1 MVIIMLYKYY
11 SDASSYALTNLKNN
25 NISLVSIESLNDPF
39 EGIGKYV
46 YSQSEEEQQY
56 WNEIGTDVPKLV
68 AQRFSDDLRE
78 VSNFSYRVFCCTRQY
93 DNMLMWSHYA
103 NGHKGFCVGYCEK
116 SILKLSDKLMEVKYS
131 DEMTS
136 INDYGEEAIINLLST
151 KSRDW
156 CYEKEW
162 RLLYRL
168 SKDDVEILNF
178 PDFNTR
184 EDDSKIYVFDGY
196 VQTNDVRKFVS
207 SKFIIKEC
215 IPKEIY
221 LGLRMPA
228 NTRSLLL
235 DLAKVKQLK
244 IYQMYLENDSFVLK
258 SHLLS
263 Q

>member
-1 MVIIMLYKYY
+1 
-11 SDASSYALTNLKNN
+11 
-25 NISLVSIESLNDPF
+25 
-39 EGIGKYV
+39 
-46 YSQSEEEQQY
+46 
-56 WNEIGTDVPKLV
+56 
-68 AQRFSDDLRE
+68 
-78 VSNFSYRVFCCTRQY
+78 
-93 DNMLMWSHYA
+93 
-103 NGHKGFCVGYCEK
+103 
-116 SILKLSDKLMEVKYS
+116 MEVKYS